1 MQDARKAEAAA
12 QKDLDELRNAE
23 RMRRMT
29 TLTHKLADIGFPMD
43 SDEDIA
49 VIIEKMETTISGDC
63 DENEVRVLRFLRD
76 VIESSAAIT
85 LRTEEEVQQ
94 LNTALNRPRDLRARK
109 STTIAQVLTYA
120 VTGEF
125 PLVVNGEFPLLPSY

>member
-1 MQDARKAEAAA
+1 
-12 QKDLDELRNAE
+12 
-23 RMRRMT
+23 MT